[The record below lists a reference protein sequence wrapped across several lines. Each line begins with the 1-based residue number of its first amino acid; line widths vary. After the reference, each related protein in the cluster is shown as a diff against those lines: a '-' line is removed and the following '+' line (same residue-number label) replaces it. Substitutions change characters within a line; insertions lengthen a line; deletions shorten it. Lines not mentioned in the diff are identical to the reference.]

1 MQRFYII
8 RTNKQIHFVFS
19 DSTAYF
25 GINIKGNKLQENRQK
40 MIAEICQIIEEKKG
54 ENIEVFNLEKTD
66 YFVDFVVIATA
77 LIDRHAMALLEEL
90 KKQLKAKGESFFHID
105 EENPDWIVIDLGDII
120 IHLFTENQRKKF
132 NLEEFLQKL
141 LQENE
146 RKEKN
151 V

>member
-1 MQRFYII
+1 M
-8 RTNKQIHFVFS
+8 
-19 DSTAYF
+19 
-25 GINIKGNKLQENRQK
+25 QENRQET
-40 MIAEICQIIEEKKG
+40 IEAIYQIIEDKKG
-54 ENIEVFNLEKTD
+54 EDIEIFNLKDTD

-120 IHLFTENQRKKF
+120 VHLFTENQRKKF
-132 NLEEFLQKL
+132 NLEEFLKKM
-141 LQENE
+141 LQEKE
-146 RKEKN
+146 RKDKN

>member
-1 MQRFYII
+1 M
-8 RTNKQIHFVFS
+8 
-19 DSTAYF
+19 
-25 GINIKGNKLQENRQK
+25 
-40 MIAEICQIIEEKKG
+40 
-54 ENIEVFNLEKTD
+54 
-66 YFVDFVVIATA
+66 
-77 LIDRHAMALLEEL
+77 
-90 KKQLKAKGESFFHID
+90 
-105 EENPDWIVIDLGDII
+105 GDII

>member
-1 MQRFYII
+1 MRGLCKPI
-8 RTNKQIHFVFS
+8 FS
-19 DSTAYF
+19 SPTAYF
-25 GINIKGNKLQENRQK
+25 RENIKGNTLQENRQEVLNA
-40 MIAEICQIIEEKKG
+40 IRQIIEEKKG
-54 ENIEVFNLEKTD
+54 ENIEVFNLKETD

-77 LIDRHAMALLEEL
+77 LVDRHAMALLEEL
-90 KKQLKAKGESFFHID
+90 KKQLKLKGEKFFHID

-141 LQENE
+141 LQNKE
-146 RKEKN
+146 RKDKN

>member
-1 MQRFYII
+1 M
-8 RTNKQIHFVFS
+8 
-19 DSTAYF
+19 
-25 GINIKGNKLQENRQK
+25 QENRQ
-40 MIAEICQIIEEKKG
+40 EILKAIRQIIEEKKG
-54 ENIEVFNLEKTD
+54 EDIEVFNLKETD

-77 LIDRHAMALLEEL
+77 LVDRHAMALLEEL
-90 KKQLKAKGESFFHID
+90 KKQLKLKGEKIFHID

-141 LQENE
+141 LQDKE
-146 RKEKN
+146 RKDKN